1 MRKRITVLITTLV
14 LLLSLAACATKA
26 PGEPRRVECPN
37 CGYQIEA
44 PSDY

>member
-1 MRKRITVLITTLV
+1 MRKRITVLITTLT
-14 LLLSLAACATKA
+14 LLSLVAYASKT
-26 PGEPRRVECPN
+26 PGDPRRVECPN